1 MQCLKVYLIKASS
14 SFVLTKEKGL
24 PLLSIFL
31 ASQASFS
38 EKHASDI
45 MTKRSL
51 KKKKIYREW

>member
-1 MQCLKVYLIKASS
+1 MHIFAGWMVGKD
-14 SFVLTKEKGL
+14 L

-45 MTKRSL
+45 MTKKS
-51 KKKKIYREW
+51 